1 MGANFRRDSV
11 SPSSANSFCNTPG
24 CIKAANDLIQ
34 NMDASVDPCEDFYQ
48 YACGGFEKR
57 VSICV
62 CKCC

>member
-1 MGANFRRDSV
+1 MSGNFRRDTG
-11 SPSSANSFCNTPG
+11 SPSALSSSRICNTPG

-57 VSICV
+57 VSN
-62 CKCC
+62 